1 MSGSPRNLGRP
12 RLQEQTIPT
21 KVRILKTATTLF
33 VEQGYKNASMDEVA
47 LRTNVTK
54 ATVYYYY
61 KTKAE
66 LFTAAI
72 VALMAVIRKSS
83 VNILSTEEPFEKRLH
98 NLVTVFSHATLNVD
112 VNNFIKEATPSLSH
126 EQLQEIQYS
135 EEKMHDALEV
145 CFAKEMKKGLLPA
158 NNTKFITHIFLSI
171 LNMTKYRDSNGQ
183 GFFTTPEQTTKEI
196 IQFFWKGIQPINRK

>member
-21 KVRILKTATTLF
+21 KIRILQKATKLF

-66 LFTAAI
+66 LFTAAVVGLMKI
-72 VALMAVIRKSS
+72 IRENSVA
-83 VNILSTEEPFEKRLH
+83 ILSTEETFEQRLH
-98 NLVTVFSHATLNVD
+98 NLVTVFSHATINVD
-112 VNNFIKEATPSLSH
+112 INNFIKEATPSLSE
-126 EQLQEIQYS
+126 EQLQIIQSS
-135 EEKMHDALEV
+135 EDEMHDAVEA
-145 CFAKEMKKGLLPA
+145 CFAREMEKGVLPK
-158 NNTKFITHIFLSI
+158 NNTKFITHIFLSL
-171 LNMTKYRDSNGQ
+171 LNMTKYRDANGQ
-183 GFFTTPEQTTKEI
+183 SFFPTPEQTTEKI
-196 IQFFWKGIQPINRK
+196 IQFFWKGIQPTTNH